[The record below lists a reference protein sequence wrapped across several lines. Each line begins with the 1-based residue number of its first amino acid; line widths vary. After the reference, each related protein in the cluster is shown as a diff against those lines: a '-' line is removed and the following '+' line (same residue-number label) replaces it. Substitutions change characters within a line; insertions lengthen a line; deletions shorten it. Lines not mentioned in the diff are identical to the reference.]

1 MGILD
6 MTIQQKPQPH
16 ITVAS
21 LSVSPKREGKFE
33 KDIIPRVAR
42 FFQERN
48 YETKEHVSMNLAW
61 GKVLSEVDLV
71 AVKNEIIII
80 EVKSKR
86 DKITRAK
93 KQLDKIRIL
102 SDYCFIASDTIVEPE
117 QLAPDT
123 GILLL
128 KGDTISITREA
139 KKIDEPVSK
148 NFLLSFKKSHLSELC
163 KQLGFQR
170 KMNKEYLAKLLIE
183 NVDPLDLKREV
194 KLIAFSEVLK

>member
-1 MGILD
+1 
-6 MTIQQKPQPH
+6 MTIQQKPQPN

-21 LSVSPKREGKFE
+21 LSISPKREGKFE
-33 KDIIPRVAR
+33 RDIIPKVAR

-61 GKVLSEVDLV
+61 GKVLSEIDLV
-71 AVKNEIIII
+71 AVKHEEIVII

-102 SDYCFIASDTIVEPE
+102 SDYCFIASDTMVKPD
-117 QLAPDT
+117 QLALDT
-123 GILLL
+123 GILFLREER
-128 KGDTISITREA
+128 ISIIREA
-139 KKIDEPVSK
+139 EKVNEPVSK
-148 NFLLSFKKSHLSELC
+148 NFLLSFKKRHLNDLC

-170 KMNKEYLAKLLIE
+170 KTNKDYLAKFLIE
-183 NVDPLDLKREV
+183 NVDPLDLKRKV
-194 KLIAFSEVLK
+194 KSIAFSEVVN